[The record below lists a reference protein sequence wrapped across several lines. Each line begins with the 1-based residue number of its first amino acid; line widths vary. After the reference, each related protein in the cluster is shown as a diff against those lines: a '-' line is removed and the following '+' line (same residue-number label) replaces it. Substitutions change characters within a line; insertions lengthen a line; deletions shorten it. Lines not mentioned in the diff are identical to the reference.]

1 MTSAKMFR
9 VVKDKDL
16 RSIKLVV
23 MVDFVKTELWLLPG
37 LVTSCHRPLIA
48 EKFLEKFMQ
57 N

>member
-37 LVTSCHRPLIA
+37 LVTSCHRPVIA